1 MQLAERHI
9 IKSTEN
15 RFVEI
20 DGLAFKSKNLYNVA
34 NYVIRQSFV
43 YGWGYINYNEMNRL
57 MKSHQAY
64 KDLPAKVSQ
73 QILMILDKNWQ
84 AFFEAVKADNIE
96 QTKFTGSP
104 KLPKYKDKVKGRNL
118 VYTIQA
124 ISSKQLKKGI
134 IHLSGTNILI
144 KTLVKPEQICQ
155 VRLVPKCDSYVIEVI
170 YNACAEPCDYAQGKL
185 RRSKPEST
193 DENQKELVASID
205 LGLNNLVALTSNQP
219 GFVPLL
225 INGRPLKSINQFYN
239 KRKTDLQS
247 QLKGSRKTSCR
258 IQRLTRCR
266 NQKIENYLH
275 QASRL
280 IINLLI
286 ERNIGTLVI
295 GKNLEWKNE
304 INLGKQ
310 TNQNFVTIPHARFI
324 EMLKYKAELVGIKV
338 IVQEESYTSQS
349 NFLNLDPIPVY
360 GSIDA
365 LDVTFSGQRIK
376 RGLYKKSCGQLIN
389 ADVNG
394 SYNIM
399 RKAIPNALCN
409 GIESCV
415 VQPRRVNP
423 LEVKAKGE
431 GCNASHGTVIDDYT
445 FTSYLCPVV
454 QGCVTIV
461 YSFGKSSRNFKLR
474 QSWNCF
480 INTLG

>member
-43 YGWGYINYNEMNRL
+43 YGWGYINYNEMDQL
-57 MKSHQAY
+57 MKSHPAY
-64 KDLPAKVSQ
+64 KALPAKVSQ
-73 QILMILDKNWQ
+73 QILMILDKNWKS
-84 AFFEAVKADNIE
+84 FFEAVKAYNIE
-96 QTKFTGSP
+96 QTKFTGRP
-104 KLPKYKDKVKGRNL
+104 KLPKYKDKVKGRNIL

-170 YNACAEPCDYAQGKL
+170 YNE
-185 RRSKPEST
+185 PEST
-193 DENQKELVASID
+193 IDENQKELVASID

-239 KRKTDLQS
+239 KRKAQLQS
-247 QLKGSRKTSCR
+247 RLKESRKTSRR

-266 NQKIENYLH
+266 NQKVDNYLH
-275 QASRL
+275 HTSRS

-286 ERNIGTLVI
+286 ERKLGTLVI
-295 GKNLEWKNE
+295 GKNLQWKNE

-310 TNQNFVTIPHARFI
+310 TNQNFVTVPHARLI
-324 EMLKYKAELVGIKV
+324 EMLEYKAVLVGIRV
-338 IVQEESYTSQS
+338 MVQEESYTSQS
-349 NFLNLDPIPVY
+349 SFLNLDPIPVY
-360 GSIDA
+360 GSIGA

-376 RGLYKKSCGQLIN
+376 RGLYKTSSGRLIN

-394 SYNIM
+394 SYNIL

-409 GIESCV
+409 GIGSCV
-415 VQPRRVNP
+415 VQPRRLNP

-431 GCNASHGTVIDDYT
+431 GLHASHVM
-445 FTSYLCPVV
+445 
-454 QGCVTIV
+454 
-461 YSFGKSSRNFKLR
+461 
-474 QSWNCF
+474 
-480 INTLG
+480 

>member
-73 QILMILDKNWQ
+73 QILMILDKNWKS
-84 AFFEAVKADNIE
+84 FFEAVKAYNIE
-96 QTKFTGSP
+96 PTKFTGSP
-104 KLPKYKDKVKGRNL
+104 KLPKYKDKVKGRNIL

-144 KTLVKPEQICQ
+144 KTQVKPEQICQ

-170 YNACAEPCDYAQGKL
+170 YNE
-185 RRSKPEST
+185 PEST
-193 DENQKELVASID
+193 VEPNPKEAIASID

-239 KRKTDLQS
+239 KRKAHLQS
-247 QLKGSRKTSCR
+247 QLKGSRKTSSR
-258 IQRLTRCR
+258 IRCLTRCR
-266 NQKIENYLH
+266 NQKVENYLH
-275 QASRL
+275 HTSRS

-286 ERNIGTLVI
+286 ERKLGTLVI
-295 GKNLEWKNE
+295 GKNLQWKNE

-310 TNQNFVTIPHARFI
+310 TNQNFVTIPHARLI
-324 EMLKYKAELVGIKV
+324 EMLEYKAELVGIRV
-338 IVQEESYTSQS
+338 MVQEESYTSQS
-349 NFLNLDPIPVY
+349 SFLNLDPIPVY
-360 GSIDA
+360 GSIGDM
-365 LDVTFSGQRIK
+365 DVTFSGQRIK
-376 RGLYKKSCGQLIN
+376 RGLYKTSSGRLIN
-389 ADVNG
+389 SDVNG
-394 SYNIM
+394 SYNIL

-423 LEVKAKGE
+423 LEVKKKGE
-431 GCNASHGTVIDDYT
+431 GLHASHGTVINDYT
-445 FTSYLCPVV
+445 FTSYHN
-454 QGCVTIV
+454 I
-461 YSFGKSSRNFKLR
+461 
-474 QSWNCF
+474 
-480 INTLG
+480 